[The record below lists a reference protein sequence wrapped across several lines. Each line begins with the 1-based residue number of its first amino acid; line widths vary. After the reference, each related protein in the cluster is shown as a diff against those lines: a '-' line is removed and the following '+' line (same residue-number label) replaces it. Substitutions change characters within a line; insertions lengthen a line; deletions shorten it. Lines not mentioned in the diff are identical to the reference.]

1 MDRRI
6 ASWNNRGVE
15 AVDKLDKLNPDA
27 LRSRVSA
34 DMADIIDEEIEM
46 EIDDDRLDNLLTET
60 SDHLPSR
67 HSLDRHIYFKEL
79 FRLQG
84 ELVKKSQI
92 PYKEVTHQEV
102 VLPPRIRNPDSRKR
116 CTSRIG
122 TEEFGAS
129 QPLAIHLTECGK
141 QVPPR

>member
-1 MDRRI
+1 MNDSLEPFSSSRTIGVLRPEGCDRI
-6 ASWNNRGVE
+6 ALILQGEGV
-15 AVDKLDKLNPDA
+15 LNAYQGGAYCLSSPA
-27 LRSRVSA
+27 
-34 DMADIIDEEIEM
+34 
-46 EIDDDRLDNLLTET
+46 
-60 SDHLPSR
+60 R